1 MSGILVQYGVNNSLF
16 FIGYT
21 MEKFLLTVHETDER
35 MYYLKRM
42 LKETKV
48 PKPTHA
54 FAPNIMIDARAL
66 EDIEDGAYVFCGR
79 VDKEGEALANS
90 RNITLDVYS
99 KDEKFQ
105 AINSRLTA
113 EGALKILLERST
125 KGLFDIKALI
135 IGFGRTGS
143 AVARILSDVGVNLD
157 VASVSSVRQAY
168 AVAERVIP
176 PANFDFAPY
185 DVIINSVPK
194 PIIKDKDTMT
204 LKEGTLYIDLA
215 STPAINLEYARYL
228 GADASIYPALPAK
241 VAPFSAGKAIY
252 DYISEVLNGKR

>member
-1 MSGILVQYGVNNSLF
+1 
-16 FIGYT
+16 

-42 LKETKV
+42 LKDTKV
-48 PKPTHA
+48 SRPTHA
-54 FAPNIMIDARAL
+54 FAPNIVIDARAL

-125 KGLFDIKALI
+125 KGLFDIKALV

-143 AVARILSDVGVNLD
+143 AVARILSDVGVKLD

-176 PANFDFAPY
+176 PANFDFVRFNFREPIHEERFMEICEY
-185 DVIINSVPK
+185 ENVIIEFDDNDSSVFVFGEESNIQK
-194 PIIKDKDTMT
+194 A
-204 LKEGTLYIDLA
+204 LKEM
-215 STPAINLEYARYL
+215 
-228 GADASIYPALPAK
+228 
-241 VAPFSAGKAIY
+241 APFFTEQRSKA
-252 DYISEVLNGKR
+252 